1 MEASD
6 GQPDPCQEEFE
17 AYKKVF
23 DAFKAKQRVWDWVDD
38 PKIEKE
44 MKDTWDK
51 RGKAEWTA
59 SVSKASQETVD
70 AATAINEPYRK
81 WLDCL
86 KKHGRP
92 IATLSLYWET
102 VGELVWRDDH
112 WINTGIHLTED
123 GASHDTQF
131 KLSWIDSAGR
141 QEEIW
146 KGIVFYQAGHRT
158 THDLIKNGTKNIEL
172 GAQALGDRQRLK
184 EIAQQ
189 QSGLEFRASQTV

>member
-6 GQPDPCQEEFE
+6 GQPDPCQEEWE
-17 AYKKVF
+17 AYKKAH
-23 DAFKAKQRVWDWVDD
+23 DAFMAKQRVYDWVND
-38 PKIEKE
+38 PQIEKE

-59 SVSKASQETVD
+59 SVSKASRETVD
-70 AATAINEPYRK
+70 ADVATDEPYKR

-86 KKHGRP
+86 KKHDRP
-92 IATLSLYWET
+92 IATLSLYRET

-112 WINTGIHLTED
+112 WVHTGIHLTKD

-141 QEEIW
+141 QEELW
-146 KGIVFYQAGHRT
+146 KGIVFYRAGHRT
-158 THDLIKNGTKNIEL
+158 THDLIKNGTKDIEL
-172 GAQALGDRQRLK
+172 GAQALRDRQRLR

-189 QSGLEFRASQTV
+189 QSGLEFPASQTV

>member
-1 MEASD
+1 M
-6 GQPDPCQEEFE
+6 
-17 AYKKVF
+17 
-23 DAFKAKQRVWDWVDD
+23 
-38 PKIEKE
+38 
-44 MKDTWDK
+44 
-51 RGKAEWTA
+51 TA
-59 SVSKASQETVD
+59 T
-70 AATAINEPYRK
+70 TGT
-81 WLDCL
+81 
-86 KKHGRP
+86 GRP

-112 WINTGIHLTED
+112 WVHTGIHLTED

-158 THDLIKNGTKNIEL
+158 THDLIKNGTKDIAL
-172 GAQALGDRQRLK
+172 GAQALGDRQRLRV
-184 EIAQQ
+184 IAQQ